1 MKSKRKRRKK
11 QLKVLLVLLI
21 LAIAGTAITIYRDYE
36 ARPGFLEK
44 VWISD
49 RGGDYL
55 TVAWERPRNVS
66 RFIVTCNGKTMK
78 VSGRKKEVKV
88 TDLKEDT
95 FYTISVRAD
104 SKEREGFEALTAQS
118 KTKKFARIKGE
129 TEQLKMAN
137 WPSDLHMSADTPIE
151 FTTSNGSIT
160 PQGDKV
166 IFNRSGDITV
176 KARTEETEEYA
187 STTKEITVHVLDTVN
202 VDANDADLHIFYK
215 LDKSNCQCV
224 RAISGVDE
232 AVFPQAFVKYGGNYL
247 VTYIGDEEQR
257 LITFG
262 DGKYVEEPQQ
272 DLGHANGLTLVGNT
286 CYMVEGYSGKCTT
299 FNLDNENYD
308 SFELPYA
315 ASGIAYDESTDMFYT
330 SSRRRLIAYDSNF
343 NEVNQ
348 MELVDRWDE
357 YYVQDSCAYGGIMLH
372 GVSGSDEQGTNYID
386 FYDMVEG
393 RYLGSIECQL
403 NEIESILVDEE
414 GFIEIMSNARGTE
427 DYIWKSPFNMKVLCD

>member
-272 DLGHANGLTLVGNT
+272 DLGHANGLTERVR
-286 CYMVEGYSGKCTT
+286 
-299 FNLDNENYD
+299 
-308 SFELPYA
+308 A
-315 ASGIAYDESTDMFYT
+315 
-330 SSRRRLIAYDSNF
+330 
-343 NEVNQ
+343 
-348 MELVDRWDE
+348 
-357 YYVQDSCAYGGIMLH
+357 
-372 GVSGSDEQGTNYID
+372 
-386 FYDMVEG
+386 DMVFLAVGLEPQNGPFADLAPLDLRGYADAGEDCMTATPGLFAAGDCRRKKIRQVTTAAADGAVAALAACDYLDG
-393 RYLGSIECQL
+393 R
-403 NEIESILVDEE
+403 
-414 GFIEIMSNARGTE
+414 
-427 DYIWKSPFNMKVLCD
+427 